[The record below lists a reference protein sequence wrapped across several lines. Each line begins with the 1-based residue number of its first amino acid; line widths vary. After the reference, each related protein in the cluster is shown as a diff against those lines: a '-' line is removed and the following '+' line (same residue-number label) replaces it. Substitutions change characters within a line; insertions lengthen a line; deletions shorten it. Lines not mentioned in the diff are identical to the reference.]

1 MPTIEGIASKPGT
14 PAALAETL
22 ELIAVAL
29 VVGVDVVRGLS
40 VAEED
45 ESGA

>member
-22 ELIAVAL
+22 GVIAVAL
-29 VVGVDVVRGLS
+29 VVGVGVVEGLP
-40 VAEED
+40 VVEED
-45 ESGA
+45 ENGA